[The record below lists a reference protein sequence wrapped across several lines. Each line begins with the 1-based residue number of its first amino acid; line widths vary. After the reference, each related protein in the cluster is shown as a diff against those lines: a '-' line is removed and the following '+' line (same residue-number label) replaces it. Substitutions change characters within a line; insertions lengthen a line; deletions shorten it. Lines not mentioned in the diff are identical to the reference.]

1 MFFTLLPLVRDDLA
15 AVGDLLD
22 IAFGPDRRSR
32 SSYRYRLHCGP
43 LEAFGFAAR
52 ADGRIVGSV
61 QQWPVA
67 VGEGRYPAT
76 LLGPLAVRPELR
88 GLGIGRA
95 LMRRSLCAARNAGVA
110 HVFLIGNRS
119 YYAPLGFSSSA
130 DIGVGVPGEPAER
143 VHHMALDPSTAIRG
157 GELRPW
163 TGEAG
168 AFPFTPI
175 PCSLRAP

>member
-1 MFFTLLPLVRDDLA
+1 MFTLLPLVRDDLA
-15 AVGDLLD
+15 AVEDLLD

-43 LEAFGFAAR
+43 VEAFGFAAR

-95 LMRRSLCAARNAGVA
+95 LTRRTLCAARNAGVA
-110 HVFLIGNRS
+110 HVFLIGNRT
-119 YYAPLGFSSSA
+119 YYAPLGFSPAA
-130 DIGVGVPGEPAER
+130 DVGVGVPGEPAER
-143 VHHMALDPSTAIRG
+143 VHHMALDPSTAIPG

-163 TGEAG
+163 PGEAG
-168 AFPFTPI
+168 AFPCAPI
-175 PCSLRAP
+175 GCSLRAP